1 MFTFCTEHYS
11 LILHDRGLPAMAD
24 EYAKRASVNDLF
36 ETHRDGGNW
45 CYVAV
50 SNTKRTEWPFL
61 TVTQRYWPC
70 EGGFDPGIIL
80 IPETKRLFI
89 GAGERLLAYDLDGPQ
104 RLWEDSADTGFWCWA
119 RHDDT
124 IVMSAELELAA
135 WDLLGRKLWTTYV
148 EPPWEY
154 SVSGST
160 LNLDVMGVK
169 SHFNMIAGPK
179 TKGT

>member
-1 MFTFCTEHYS
+1 M
-11 LILHDRGLPAMAD
+11 L
-24 EYAKRASVNDLF
+24 AKDCWRTISTCRNDCGKTPLTLAS
-36 ETHRDGGNW
+36 
-45 CYVAV
+45 
-50 SNTKRTEWPFL
+50 
-61 TVTQRYWPC
+61 
-70 EGGFDPGIIL
+70 
-80 IPETKRLFI
+80 
-89 GAGERLLAYDLDGPQ
+89 GAGR
-104 RLWEDSADTGFWCWA
+104 

-169 SHFNMIAGPK
+169 SHFNMIAGPN